1 MIDYPP
7 GQWTP
12 ALIGLFWPG
21 GASTEA
27 AAASSRNRGTIEQ
40 LFQDYQS
47 QLANVRQGPLAEE
60 QGEAADAARAAFHQG
75 EMHAGDVSE
84 KNGVKKDSYQSVATT
99 LESLRSSLRQVAEDG
114 NKVID
119 GIIKTKADP
128 ATKLAKISEY
138 CLDAQGYSS
147 HLSTQH
153 VNQIKDAVQK
163 ILTAQGDS
171 RTPDQLAKELGLD
184 LSSPPIPSQQAINE
198 QVKTMLESS
207 PGSSDSIGSGASSSL
222 MSSSNDSAISN
233 LTSGTSEAPLPG
245 AAGPSIGGALGAAN
259 DSGAPVK
266 TVSNATGG
274 GQQGPSLFSSNTA
287 TSSPDALGGP
297 GLPPSSP
304 PAGLMGGVGSGGG
317 LASGGSGVGGV
328 GTSTGASASS
338 GSAFGGGDQ
347 SGASTSTGAGLGSHG
362 GPPAGLTPEGLAQ
375 SFNQGAQSGGAMS
388 GPAEALSQGIANGA
402 QSPVTHADLPSPASA
417 STAPS
422 SGGHYNFESANSY
435 SQPAAP
441 TYTPPADT
449 SSQMYAAPAAT
460 PAAPMAPTGGGISS
474 APAGPLPTYGSDLR
488 PAASAAAPAPMP
500 ASPAAASPLS
510 APVNPASGQSP
521 IGQPT
526 VVKQQPV
533 ASAAPLSS
541 AGLVENAAAATATG
555 AVAGVASQKT
565 VAQKRLQT
573 LVDFV
578 ARQEPKLSWIV
589 GDREDGTTV
598 LATDLASGWI
608 PPHIEI
614 PSGVQLLEPAR
625 RRGSLEHLLGETTET
640 ATWTPGHYLPPEKD
654 VDPLP
659 TSLRSRQV
667 PEIAELNWELAQS
680 TNWRDGLPRLAH
692 TLTKVGAAGT
702 GVLDSELDMLLGHL
716 AASGHNV
723 LAAYPDNVNADDVG
737 NWQLLAAIEAL
748 LTKQKTA
755 LNYHFAWFQALSMAT
770 QGGAR

>member
-1 MIDYPP
+1 
-7 GQWTP
+7 
-12 ALIGLFWPG
+12 
-21 GASTEA
+21 
-27 AAASSRNRGTIEQ
+27 
-40 LFQDYQS
+40 
-47 QLANVRQGPLAEE
+47 
-60 QGEAADAARAAFHQG
+60 
-75 EMHAGDVSE
+75 
-84 KNGVKKDSYQSVATT
+84 
-99 LESLRSSLRQVAEDG
+99 
-114 NKVID
+114 
-119 GIIKTKADP
+119 
-128 ATKLAKISEY
+128 
-138 CLDAQGYSS
+138 
-147 HLSTQH
+147 
-153 VNQIKDAVQK
+153 
-163 ILTAQGDS
+163 
-171 RTPDQLAKELGLD
+171 
-184 LSSPPIPSQQAINE
+184 
-198 QVKTMLESS
+198 
-207 PGSSDSIGSGASSSL
+207 
-222 MSSSNDSAISN
+222 
-233 LTSGTSEAPLPG
+233 
-245 AAGPSIGGALGAAN
+245 
-259 DSGAPVK
+259 
-266 TVSNATGG
+266 
-274 GQQGPSLFSSNTA
+274 
-287 TSSPDALGGP
+287 
-297 GLPPSSP
+297 
-304 PAGLMGGVGSGGG
+304 
-317 LASGGSGVGGV
+317 
-328 GTSTGASASS
+328 
-338 GSAFGGGDQ
+338 
-347 SGASTSTGAGLGSHG
+347 
-362 GPPAGLTPEGLAQ
+362 
-375 SFNQGAQSGGAMS
+375 
-388 GPAEALSQGIANGA
+388 
-402 QSPVTHADLPSPASA
+402 
-417 STAPS
+417 
-422 SGGHYNFESANSY
+422 
-435 SQPAAP
+435 
-441 TYTPPADT
+441 
-449 SSQMYAAPAAT
+449 
-460 PAAPMAPTGGGISS
+460 
-474 APAGPLPTYGSDLR
+474 
-488 PAASAAAPAPMP
+488 MP